1 LGFLITQINS
11 AKRFHPWDALS
22 DKNSPSIPFSDYN
35 QTMNISIILPLVF
48 GWLSG
53 WVVNYLSDDLP
64 LLRKLYRPVC
74 QVCQTKYNW
83 LDYLFFRN
91 CSSCGRK
98 RSPRTL
104 VVQAVMVVASLLIWL
119 YPNQT
124 LPYPI
129 ALILV
134 LFLAVVFV
142 IDIEHRVILHEVSLV
157 GAIIG
162 LGVGIFLHRNN
173 SATYGLL
180 PTIIGGAVGFGV
192 MFLFYLFGVL
202 FVKFMAK
209 RRNMQSDE
217 VALGFGDVNLAGILG
232 LILGL
237 QHILYS
243 LFFAVVAGGLISL
256 IIILTMLVLKKYK
269 AFTAIPYAPF
279 LILSA
284 IYFIFFYPK

>member
-1 LGFLITQINS
+1 
-11 AKRFHPWDALS
+11 
-22 DKNSPSIPFSDYN
+22 
-35 QTMNISIILPLVF
+35 MNISIILPLF
-48 GWLSG
+48 LGWLSG

-64 LLRKLYRPVC
+64 LSRKLYRPVC

-83 LDYLFFRN
+83 LDYLLFHTCSN
-91 CSSCGRK
+91 CGNK

-119 YPNQT
+119 FPNQT
-124 LPYPI
+124 LPYPL
-129 ALILV
+129 ALILL
-134 LFLAVVFV
+134 LFFAIVFV
-142 IDIEHRVILHEVSLV
+142 IDIEHRVILHQVSLV

-162 LGVGIFLHRNN
+162 FGVGLFLHGKN
-173 SATYGLL
+173 SASNGIL
-180 PTIIGGAVGFGV
+180 PTIIGGGVGFGV
-192 MFLFYLFGVL
+192 MLLFYLFGVL

-237 QHILYS
+237 KNILYS
-243 LFFAVVAGGLISL
+243 LFFAVVAGGLVSL
-256 IIILTMLVLKKYK
+256 IIILTMLLLKKYK

-279 LILSA
+279 LIISA
-284 IYFIFFYPK
+284 VYFLFFYPK